1 MRKLVLFLMMLG
13 ISFPALS
20 NEPKFCSVEN
30 GQSLIF
36 QADFYHSLLKGP
48 LVYQDDNLLKQV
60 TESLD
65 KAVTDLE
72 IFLDVCGADYD

>member
-1 MRKLVLFLMMLG
+1 MKKLALLLMMLG
-13 ISFPALS
+13 ISFPAFS
-20 NEPKFCSVEN
+20 NEPEFCSVEN
-30 GQSLIF
+30 GQSLVF
-36 QADFYHSLLKGP
+36 QADFYNSLLKGP

-72 IFLDVCGADYD
+72 IFLDVCGADRD

>member
-1 MRKLVLFLMMLG
+1 MVLG
-13 ISFPALS
+13 ISFPAFS

-30 GQSLIF
+30 GQSLVF
-36 QADFYHSLLKGP
+36 QADFYNSLLKGP
-48 LVYQDDNLLKQV
+48 LVYQDDNLLKQT

-72 IFLDVCGADYD
+72 IFLDVCGADRD

>member
-1 MRKLVLFLMMLG
+1 MKKLALLVMMLG
-13 ISFPALS
+13 ISFPAFS
-20 NEPKFCSVEN
+20 NEPEFCSVEN
-30 GQSLIF
+30 GQSLVF
-36 QADFYHSLLKGP
+36 QADFYNSLLKGP

-72 IFLDVCGADYD
+72 IFLDVCGANYD

>member
-1 MRKLVLFLMMLG
+1 MKKLALLVMMLG
-13 ISFPALS
+13 ISFPAFS
-20 NEPKFCSVEN
+20 NEPEFCSIEN
-30 GQSLIF
+30 GQSLVF
-36 QADFYHSLLKGP
+36 QADFYNSLLKGP

>member
-1 MRKLVLFLMMLG
+1 MKKLALLLMMLG
-13 ISFPALS
+13 ISFPTLS

-30 GQSLIF
+30 GQSLVF
-36 QADFYHSLLKGP
+36 QADFYNSLLKGN

>member
-1 MRKLVLFLMMLG
+1 MKKLALLVMMLG
-13 ISFPALS
+13 ISFPAFS
-20 NEPKFCSVEN
+20 NEPEFCSVEN
-30 GQSLIF
+30 GQSLVF
-36 QADFYHSLLKGP
+36 QADFYNSLLKGP

-72 IFLDVCGADYD
+72 IFLDVCGTDYD

>member
-1 MRKLVLFLMMLG
+1 MMLG
-13 ISFPALS
+13 ISFPAFS
-20 NEPKFCSVEN
+20 NEPEFCSAEN
-30 GQSLIF
+30 GQSLVF
-36 QADFYHSLLKGP
+36 QADFYNSLLKGN
-48 LVYQDDNLLKQV
+48 LVYQDDNVLKQV

>member
-1 MRKLVLFLMMLG
+1 MKKLALLLMMLG
-13 ISFPALS
+13 ISFPAFS
-20 NEPKFCSVEN
+20 NEPEFCSVEN
-30 GQSLIF
+30 GQSLVF
-36 QADFYHSLLKGP
+36 QADFYNSLLKDN

-72 IFLDVCGADYD
+72 IFLDVCGADRD

>member
-1 MRKLVLFLMMLG
+1 MKKLALLLMMLG

-20 NEPKFCSVEN
+20 NEHEFCSVEN
-30 GQSLIF
+30 GQSLVF
-36 QADFYHSLLKGP
+36 QADFYNSLLKGN

>member
-1 MRKLVLFLMMLG
+1 MKKLALLVMMLG
-13 ISFPALS
+13 ISFPAFS
-20 NEPKFCSVEN
+20 NEPEFCSLEN
-30 GQSLIF
+30 GQSLVF
-36 QADFYHSLLKGP
+36 QADFYNSLLKGP

>member
-1 MRKLVLFLMMLG
+1 MKKLALLVMMLG
-13 ISFPALS
+13 ISFPAFS
-20 NEPKFCSVEN
+20 NEPEFCSVEN
-30 GQSLIF
+30 GQSLVF
-36 QADFYHSLLKGP
+36 QADFYNSLLKGP

-72 IFLDVCGADYD
+72 IFLDVCGADRD

>member
-1 MRKLVLFLMMLG
+1 MKKLALLVMMLG
-13 ISFPALS
+13 ISFPAFS
-20 NEPKFCSVEN
+20 NEPEFCSVEN
-30 GQSLIF
+30 GQSLVF
-36 QADFYHSLLKGP
+36 QADFYNSLLKGN
-48 LVYQDDNLLKQV
+48 LVYQDDNLLKQI

>member
-1 MRKLVLFLMMLG
+1 MKKLALLLMMLG
-13 ISFPALS
+13 ISFPTLS
-20 NEPKFCSVEN
+20 NEPEFCSVEN
-30 GQSLIF
+30 GQSLVF
-36 QADFYHSLLKGP
+36 QADFYNSLLKGN

-72 IFLDVCGADYD
+72 IFLDVCGADRD

>member
-1 MRKLVLFLMMLG
+1 MMLG

-20 NEPKFCSVEN
+20 TEPKFCSVEN

-36 QADFYHSLLKGP
+36 QADFYNSLLKGP

>member
-1 MRKLVLFLMMLG
+1 MMLG
-13 ISFPALS
+13 ISFPAFS
-20 NEPKFCSVEN
+20 NEPEFCSVEN
-30 GQSLIF
+30 GQSLVF
-36 QADFYHSLLKGP
+36 QADFYNSLLKGP

-72 IFLDVCGADYD
+72 IFLDVCGTDYD

>member
-1 MRKLVLFLMMLG
+1 MKKLALLLMMLG
-13 ISFPALS
+13 ISFPAFS
-20 NEPKFCSVEN
+20 NEPEFCSVEN

-36 QADFYHSLLKGP
+36 QADFYNSLLKGP

>member
-13 ISFPALS
+13 ISFPAFS

-36 QADFYHSLLKGP
+36 QADFYNSLLKGP

-72 IFLDVCGADYD
+72 IFLDMCGTDYD

>member
-1 MRKLVLFLMMLG
+1 MKKLALLLMMLG
-13 ISFPALS
+13 ISFPAFS
-20 NEPKFCSVEN
+20 NEPEFCSVEN
-30 GQSLIF
+30 GQSLVF
-36 QADFYHSLLKGP
+36 QADFYNSLLKGN

-72 IFLDVCGADYD
+72 IFLDVCGADRD

>member
-1 MRKLVLFLMMLG
+1 MMLG
-13 ISFPALS
+13 ISFPAFS
-20 NEPKFCSVEN
+20 NEPEFCSVEN
-30 GQSLIF
+30 GQSLVF
-36 QADFYHSLLKGP
+36 QADFYNSLLKGP
-48 LVYQDDNLLKQV
+48 LAYQDDNLLKQV